1 MLLIQQ
7 KNSEQKSYINN
18 IQHTLKNLK
27 NLRFFYLFLIIFTFS
42 FPLLKKL
49 NPANTA
55 KESQTIK
62 NAISIVKIEDST
74 QNQIDQAIFHRNVAN
89 CSAQEI
95 NQILSLCVCSVIIA
109 DTTGFMTDKPKAIQK
124 DTIKIIGKDKLN
136 QSNTNN
142 HAKNTKITA
151 MNNFLFFHS
160 STQETKRLKIYGN
173 LIIANT
179 NAICQRDKPCSKAT
193 KGINNKLK

>member
-1 MLLIQQ
+1 MARTHSGISVIYIKQ
-7 KNSEQKSYINN
+7 KG
-18 IQHTLKNLK
+18 LKN
-27 NLRFFYLFLIIFTFS
+27 FEAIYLFLIIFIFS

-49 NPANTA
+49 KPAKTA
-55 KESQTIK
+55 NESQTIK

-109 DTTGFMTDKPKAIQK
+109 DTTGFITDKPKAMQN

>member
-1 MLLIQQ
+1 MSKPNYGGAYDIL
-7 KNSEQKSYINN
+7 
-18 IQHTLKNLK
+18 
-27 NLRFFYLFLIIFTFS
+27 
-42 FPLLKKL
+42 P
-49 NPANTA
+49 
-55 KESQTIK
+55 
-62 NAISIVKIEDST
+62 
-74 QNQIDQAIFHRNVAN
+74 DQYWTRDDLTELEYAVQENV
-89 CSAQEI
+89 
-95 NQILSLCVCSVIIA
+95 
-109 DTTGFMTDKPKAIQK
+109 P

-193 KGINNKLK
+193 KGMNNKLK